1 MFINWDG
8 FKRMAQL
15 QGWTS
20 ATSYFDLIGIDI
32 QIDIWLRFS
41 GLRNNQKITSR
52 CIPISM
58 PTTWVPDTNFSG
70 SDSPARHGFKG
81 LSAESIWRFLETSN
95 HLNVSI
101 FHGKIRYDKDSDA
114 ISFNFHFHG
123 DSANP
128 PKVISHS
135 DPSTIDAKS
144 TLMSDCWWI
153 HRFPAGKGL
162 PGERTW
168 FLIG

>member
-8 FKRMAQL
+8 FKRMTQL

-52 CIPISM
+52 YIPISM

-70 SDSPARHGFKG
+70 SDSPAGHGFKG
-81 LSAESIWRFLETSN
+81 LSTESIWRFLDVGTSN

-114 ISFNFHFHG
+114 ISSIFTFMVIQPTPQKWFPTLTPQQQMLNQRLWAIVGESIGFLRG
-123 DSANP
+123 RGCLERELDS
-128 PKVISHS
+128 
-135 DPSTIDAKS
+135 
-144 TLMSDCWWI
+144 
-153 HRFPAGKGL
+153 
-162 PGERTW
+162 
-168 FLIG
+168 